1 MSSEKTNQMKRYQ
14 ITIKGPNVQRC
25 GFRKH
30 ASVMAR
36 SLQLSGLAEYL
47 NMDVF
52 MDVEGTSDNLNLFLQ
67 WCHIGPSDCMI
78 EGVEIIELPVLGLTG
93 FNVVP
98 GVEFTKLIE
107 SA

>member
-1 MSSEKTNQMKRYQ
+1 MKRYQ

-36 SLQLSGLAEYL
+36 SLQLAGLAEYL

-52 MDVEGTSDNLNLFLQ
+52 MDVEGKTDNINLFLH
-67 WCHIGPSDCMI
+67 WCHIGPDGVMI
-78 EGVEIIELPVLGLTG
+78 EDVIVTESPVSGQESFQVIHGVNIL
-93 FNVVP
+93 
-98 GVEFTKLIE
+98 
-107 SA
+107 